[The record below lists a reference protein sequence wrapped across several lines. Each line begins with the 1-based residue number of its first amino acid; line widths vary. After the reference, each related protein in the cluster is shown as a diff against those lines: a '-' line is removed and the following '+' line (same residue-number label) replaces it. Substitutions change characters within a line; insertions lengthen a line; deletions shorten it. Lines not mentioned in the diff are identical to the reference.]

1 MKVALLAS
9 GPFAI
14 PVLDVLHQGGAD
26 FELHRVVSRPD
37 RPAGRGRKQR
47 PNPVKA
53 RALELGVDCRTPESV
68 NTPEFRE
75 EMDAIGTDVFIVAD
89 YGEILREEVLSLPSL
104 GSFNLHAS
112 LLPAYRG
119 AAPVVHAILG
129 GEDETGVT
137 LFRLERGLDSGPVLA
152 CSRTPIDPAET
163 AGELEARLSELSAAL
178 LLEQLPVIA
187 AGNAAGEA
195 QDESLATL
203 APKLKKSDGLID
215 WDLPASSVCDLVRAM
230 NPWPLAHGFLCPL
243 QGKMKRVSILRS
255 IPGGDEAGGPP
266 PGTVHEV
273 DAESFSVSCGRGA
286 LRVLGLQREG
296 KPAMDAAAFMRG
308 NPIEPGDQFRA
319 SVEVRR

>member
-1 MKVALLAS
+1 M
-9 GPFAI
+9 G
-14 PVLDVLHQGGAD
+14 
-26 FELHRVVSRPD
+26 
-37 RPAGRGRKQR
+37 
-47 PNPVKA
+47 
-53 RALELGVDCRTPESV
+53 
-68 NTPEFRE
+68 
-75 EMDAIGTDVFIVAD
+75 AIGTDVFIVAD
-89 YGEILREEVLSLPSL
+89 YGEILREEVLSLPPL

-152 CSRTPIDPAET
+152 CSRTAIDPVET

-195 QDESLATL
+195 QDKILATL
-203 APKLKKSDGLID
+203 APKLKKSNGLID

-243 QGKMKRVSILRS
+243 QGKTKRVSILRS
-255 IPGGDEAGGPP
+255 TPGGDAAGGPP

-273 DAESFSVSCGRGA
+273 DAEGFSVSCGRGA
-286 LRVLGLQREG
+286 LRVLELQREG

>member
-1 MKVALLAS
+1 M
-9 GPFAI
+9 
-14 PVLDVLHQGGAD
+14 
-26 FELHRVVSRPD
+26 
-37 RPAGRGRKQR
+37 
-47 PNPVKA
+47 
-53 RALELGVDCRTPESV
+53 
-68 NTPEFRE
+68 
-75 EMDAIGTDVFIVAD
+75 
-89 YGEILREEVLSLPSL
+89 
-104 GSFNLHAS
+104 
-112 LLPAYRG
+112 
-119 AAPVVHAILG
+119 
-129 GEDETGVT
+129 
-137 LFRLERGLDSGPVLA
+137 
-152 CSRTPIDPAET
+152 
-163 AGELEARLSELSAAL
+163 RLSELSAAL

-195 QDESLATL
+195 QDESLATP